1 MPPID
6 PRRVVRLEDAV
17 RALHQQVNV
26 LLSEVR
32 LIAEQVGAE
41 TQREQ
46 AAGGIAPAQPIVAAP
61 MAPRPQAPPNVPPMP
76 LSPPVPPMPPKP
88 VAPLPPHAPA
98 MPPAGG
104 GAPQDREWWAAQ
116 RAGQDETAEKPAPT
130 SASKP
135 WAAPLGGAG
144 VDVPGTGRDAVGA
157 TPAARNTAGGSLP
170 PAPPRPTQPRPRPDL
185 SRMPASPND
194 SVDLETWVGRYG
206 MIGFAVLILLMGIGT
221 FLSWAIRNDI
231 ITPAGRVVLGLMAAA
246 AFTGGGFWLR
256 KRDTVKFGNV
266 LLAIALAI
274 VHVVSWSAGPRLHLV
289 PDPVAL
295 GFAALASL
303 ALAALALADEDE
315 TLFNVGVGGALLAP
329 FVTASG
335 RSSGPLTLIYGWVV
349 ITTGLFAMRG
359 KEWKVAAKLMGF
371 AGALYAG
378 VGLIGAEWNHTT
390 DRLTPPFFALACTWS
405 AAIFAI
411 EEYRN
416 GLVRAYLITMAM
428 ALLAAA
434 SQSAATSHPMEVA
447 PLALAGTVS
456 AYLIL
461 RPLSS
466 ELAEWLLDGVVLP
479 IAFLSTA
486 LLAAGGLSAPNG
498 VAITLIWGGAAAGAA
513 LMNDQERRGP
523 HYMVFGLTT
532 LAAVAYLL
540 KDDHLLLGLGLV
552 AHGVAMIFLM
562 RKERAQLVGVP
573 AALALISAL
582 VQARELIGARPS
594 YVSDPFVNS
603 GAVLLLLTL
612 IAWWRFFDAIATTSF
627 HAGTEPDESWARFA
641 RVFLPVALFFWGLL
655 ELSST
660 ISYDVATALV
670 TLYFAVVG
678 VGAINFGRVRAIPL
692 VRHIGLGLCVF
703 AALLALGRTSRVDSG
718 GLKAA
723 TFVLVSLFLLAV
735 AYWYRKQG
743 DVRGKR

>member
-1 MPPID
+1 
-6 PRRVVRLEDAV
+6 
-17 RALHQQVNV
+17 
-26 LLSEVR
+26 
-32 LIAEQVGAE
+32 
-41 TQREQ
+41 
-46 AAGGIAPAQPIVAAP
+46 
-61 MAPRPQAPPNVPPMP
+61 
-76 LSPPVPPMPPKP
+76 
-88 VAPLPPHAPA
+88 
-98 MPPAGG
+98 
-104 GAPQDREWWAAQ
+104 
-116 RAGQDETAEKPAPT
+116 
-130 SASKP
+130 
-135 WAAPLGGAG
+135 
-144 VDVPGTGRDAVGA
+144 
-157 TPAARNTAGGSLP
+157 
-170 PAPPRPTQPRPRPDL
+170 
-185 SRMPASPND
+185 
-194 SVDLETWVGRYG
+194 
-206 MIGFAVLILLMGIGT
+206 
-221 FLSWAIRNDI
+221 
-231 ITPAGRVVLGLMAAA
+231 
-246 AFTGGGFWLR
+246 
-256 KRDTVKFGNV
+256 
-266 LLAIALAI
+266 
-274 VHVVSWSAGPRLHLV
+274 
-289 PDPVAL
+289 
-295 GFAALASL
+295 
-303 ALAALALADEDE
+303 
-315 TLFNVGVGGALLAP
+315 
-329 FVTASG
+329 
-335 RSSGPLTLIYGWVV
+335 
-349 ITTGLFAMRG
+349 
-359 KEWKVAAKLMGF
+359 
-371 AGALYAG
+371 
-378 VGLIGAEWNHTT
+378 
-390 DRLTPPFFALACTWS
+390 
-405 AAIFAI
+405 
-411 EEYRN
+411 
-416 GLVRAYLITMAM
+416 MAM

-678 VGAINFGRVRAIPL
+678 VGSINFGRVRGIPI

-703 AALLALGRTSRVDSG
+703 GALLALGRTSRVDSG

-743 DVRGKR
+743 DVRDKR